1 MSPKTITE
9 DTIQCN
15 FYLTAVNYT
24 ESAFLEELCN
34 SVNKTIQKLS
44 EGYIWHRDEFKV
56 YVPLNKEKH
65 GTKLILRFGKH
76 LIMHNITL
84 IKCLLLSDCSP
95 QLVSTTCFGDN
106 IEDEWL
112 IVYLILEVTKVHSN
126 LIAQVQDNDGYFL
139 LIEAADFLP
148 AWANPDTT
156 ENRVIIIYVILF
168 NKRSETLLL

>member
-1 MSPKTITE
+1 MVYPHISGPYLILNCE
-9 DTIQCN
+9 CN
-15 FYLTAVNYT
+15 RSVQAILRESIRIIVCELPPAFAADCNAGNYT
-24 ESAFLEELCN
+24 DSAFLEELCI

-65 GTKLILRFGKH
+65 
-76 LIMHNITL
+76 
-84 IKCLLLSDCSP
+84 DCSP

-126 LIAQVQDNDGYFL
+126 LIAQVQDNDGDFL

-156 ENRVIIIYVILF
+156 ENR
-168 NKRSETLLL
+168 